1 MNYIPETQWI
11 GGKYPGVKVLPLP
24 KPPRVVDEKRVKTYF
39 QPRPSKNAI
48 LAVVRSQG
56 PISITHIALAL
67 GKNKNLVNMHLLDM
81 QREGLVVK
89 EYRKNKNNG
98 HNQMFYWGVQ

>member
-1 MNYIPETQWI
+1 MYQPETQWI
-11 GGKYPGVKVLPLP
+11 GGKYPGVRTPLP
-24 KPPRVVDEKRVKTYF
+24 IKVVKKRVQTYF

-48 LAVVRSQG
+48 LSVVRSQG
-56 PISITHIALAL
+56 PISISNIALFL
-67 GKNKNLVNMHLLDM
+67 SKRKNLVNMQLLDM

-98 HNQMFYWGVQ
+98 HNQMFYSGVQ

>member
-1 MNYIPETQWI
+1 MSYTPETQWI
-11 GGKYPGVKVLPLP
+11 GGKYPGVRTPPTPVIKVA
-24 KPPRVVDEKRVKTYF
+24 KKRVQTYF

-48 LAVVRSQG
+48 LAVVRSRG
-56 PISITHIALAL
+56 PISISNIASSL
-67 GKNKNLVNMHLLDM
+67 GKRKNLVNMHLLDM

-98 HNQMFYWGVQ
+98 HNQMFYSGVQ

>member
-1 MNYIPETQWI
+1 MIETNWI
-11 GGKYPGVKVLPLP
+11 GGKYPGIRTPPTPVIKVVK
-24 KPPRVVDEKRVKTYF
+24 KRVRTYF

-48 LAVVRSQG
+48 LAVVRSRG
-56 PISITHIALAL
+56 PISIANIALSL
-67 GKNKNLVNMHLLDM
+67 GKRKNLVNMHLLDM

>member
-1 MNYIPETQWI
+1 MNYTPETQWI

-24 KPPRVVDEKRVKTYF
+24 KPPRAVDEKRVKTYF

-48 LAVVRSQG
+48 LAVVRSRG
-56 PISITHIALAL
+56 PISIANIALSL
-67 GKNKNLVNMHLLDM
+67 GKRKNLVNMHLLDM

-98 HNQMFYWGVQ
+98 HHQMFYSGVQ

>member
-1 MNYIPETQWI
+1 MIETNWI
-11 GGKYPGVKVLPLP
+11 GGKYPGIRTPPTPVIKVVK
-24 KPPRVVDEKRVKTYF
+24 KRVQTYF

-48 LAVVRSQG
+48 LAVVRSRG
-56 PISITHIALAL
+56 PISIANIALSL
-67 GKNKNLVNMHLLDM
+67 GKRKNLVNMHLLDM

-98 HNQMFYWGVQ
+98 HNQMFYSGVQ